1 MEKLLKLIFLVVY
14 SVLMSLIADYALGRL
29 DVELHWIWD
38 TLIGILLSPLVLSAA
53 VVIWFFEI

>member
-38 TLIGILLSPLVLSAA
+38 TLIGILLSPFVLSAA